1 MSEQNRVLFNTFV
14 ILVVDL
20 DGAQELAHLLDLLK
34 LDLAFATVRNML
46 AQSVQS
52 LSNESVLQTLVISF
66 FTQHVA

>member
-20 DGAQELAHLLDLLK
+20 DSAQELAHLLDLLK

-46 AQSVQS
+46 AQSV
-52 LSNESVLQTLVISF
+52 
-66 FTQHVA
+66 

>member
-1 MSEQNRVLFNTFV
+1 MSEQNRVLFHTFV

-46 AQSVQS
+46 AQGVQS
-52 LSNESVLQTLVISF
+52 LPNESVLKTLVISF

>member
-1 MSEQNRVLFNTFV
+1 MSEQNRVLFHTFV

-20 DGAQELAHLLDLLK
+20 DRAQELAHLLDLLK

-52 LSNESVLQTLVISF
+52 LSNESVLKTLVISF
-66 FTQHVA
+66 FTQHIA